1 LVEVKEKIFSWI
13 RIIRLHFYPMTWI
26 AYSMG
31 GMAASRN
38 LKKWDPEV
46 YWIGYLVL
54 FFIEL
59 STILANEYYDYGTDR
74 LNKNAGP
81 FTGGTRVLVEG
92 KLGFAE
98 VRRGIWASLIL
109 AVGFGYLLLRID
121 DQASSFSIVLLI
133 LVGLFLG
140 LGYTVPPLKLSYRG
154 LGEVTVA
161 LTHSPYVILC
171 GYVFQGG
178 TWADSLPWILSIPL
192 FLATLAAIILS
203 GIPDRLA
210 DKEVSKKVIAVL
222 WGPRKAVLL
231 ASFFVCLASL
241 SGVLL
246 SYLQIIH
253 GPSSKWTW
261 VAIPHGILLLLALF
275 KLIRSGNYDRRIDGI
290 MVLALSFIIWFGLIP
305 LISFL

>member
-1 LVEVKEKIFSWI
+1 MKV
-13 RIIRLHFYPMTWI
+13 IRLHFYPMTWI

-38 LKKWDPEV
+38 FKKWDLEV

-98 VRRGIWASLIL
+98 VRKGIWVSLIL
-109 AVGFGYLLLRID
+109 AVGFGYFLIRID
-121 DQASSFSIVLLI
+121 GQASSFSIVLLI

-140 LGYTVPPLKLSYRG
+140 LGYTVPPLKFSYRG

-178 TWADSLPWILSIPL
+178 SWADPFPWILSIPL
-192 FLATLAAIILS
+192 FLATIAAIILA

-222 WGPRKAVLL
+222 WGPRKAILL
-231 ASFFVCLASL
+231 ASFFACLAFL

-253 GPSSKWTW
+253 GPSSKLIW
-261 VAIPHGILLLLALF
+261 VAIPHGIILLLALF
-275 KLIRSGNYDRRIDGI
+275 RLIRSGNYDRRIDGI
-290 MVLALSFIIWFGLIP
+290 MALALSFIIWFGLIP

>member
-1 LVEVKEKIFSWI
+1 
-13 RIIRLHFYPMTWI
+13 MTWI

-31 GMAASRN
+31 SMASSRN
-38 LKKWDPEV
+38 LKKWDLEV

-54 FFIEL
+54 FFIEM

-98 VRRGIWASLIL
+98 VRMGIWASLIL
-109 AVGFGYLLLRID
+109 AVGFGYLLIRID
-121 DQASSFSIVLLI
+121 GQASSFSIVLLI

-140 LGYTVPPLKLSYRG
+140 LGYTVPPLKFSYRG

-178 TWADSLPWILSIPL
+178 
-192 FLATLAAIILS
+192 
-203 GIPDRLA
+203 
-210 DKEVSKKVIAVL
+210 
-222 WGPRKAVLL
+222 
-231 ASFFVCLASL
+231 
-241 SGVLL
+241 
-246 SYLQIIH
+246 H
-253 GPSSKWTW
+253 GPT
-261 VAIPHGILLLLALF
+261 PCLGF
-275 KLIRSGNYDRRIDGI
+275 
-290 MVLALSFIIWFGLIP
+290 
-305 LISFL
+305 

>member
-1 LVEVKEKIFSWI
+1 MSKEKFFAWI
-13 RIIRLHFYPMTWI
+13 QVIRLHFYPMTWI
-26 AYSMG
+26 AYSLG
-31 GMAASRN
+31 AMAASREFAQ
-38 LKKWDPEV
+38 WDLAV
-46 YWIGYLVL
+46 YGVGYLVL

-98 VRRGIWASLIL
+98 VKAGIWLSVGL
-109 AVGFGYLLLRID
+109 AAGFAYLLIRVNE
-121 DQASSFSIVLLI
+121 QVWSFPILLLI
-133 LVGLFLG
+133 LLGFFLG
-140 LGYTVPPLKLSYRG
+140 LGYTVPPLKFSYRG

-161 LTHSPYVILC
+161 FTHSPYVILC

-178 TWADSLPWILSIPL
+178 AWDDPLPWLLSIPL
-192 FLATLAAIILS
+192 FLAVLSAIILA

-210 DKEVSKKVIAVL
+210 DQEVSKKGIAVL
-222 WGPRKAVLL
+222 RGPREAVLL
-231 ASFFVCLASL
+231 ACLFTCLASL

-246 SYLQIIH
+246 EHSRILP
-253 GPSSKWTW
+253 GSPGKWIW
-261 VAIPHGILLLLALF
+261 GAVPHGIILLLALF

-290 MVLALSFIIWFGLIP
+290 MALALSYIIWFGLIP

>member
-1 LVEVKEKIFSWI
+1 
-13 RIIRLHFYPMTWI
+13 
-26 AYSMG
+26 
-31 GMAASRN
+31 
-38 LKKWDPEV
+38 
-46 YWIGYLVL
+46 
-54 FFIEL
+54 
-59 STILANEYYDYGTDR
+59 
-74 LNKNAGP
+74 
-81 FTGGTRVLVEG
+81 
-92 KLGFAE
+92 
-98 VRRGIWASLIL
+98 
-109 AVGFGYLLLRID
+109 
-121 DQASSFSIVLLI
+121 
-133 LVGLFLG
+133 
-140 LGYTVPPLKLSYRG
+140 
-154 LGEVTVA
+154 
-161 LTHSPYVILC
+161 
-171 GYVFQGG
+171 
-178 TWADSLPWILSIPL
+178 
-192 FLATLAAIILS
+192 LATLAAIILS